1 MPARFKRECRK
12 NGCHTLTSNANG
24 YCDEHQSELYGY
36 DEKRLNSC
44 KRGYDA
50 KWRKYRRWFLERH
63 PLCNICGA
71 PATVV
76 DHIVPHKGDKELFWD
91 INNHQALCKHCHDVK
106 TVREDGGFGKKG

>member
-24 YCDEHQSELYGY
+24 YCDEHQGELYRY
-36 DEKRLNSC
+36 DEKRLSSC

-50 KWRKYRRWFLERH
+50 TWRKYRRWFLERH

-76 DHIVPHKGDKELFWD
+76 DHIIPHKGDKELFWD